1 VIDIIIINALKK
13 GNQSAYKILYER
25 TIAYV
30 YSIVR
35 RFVDVEHVHK
45 DIIQD
50 VYAKIYININQFD
63 SDKGTFKFWMRRIVI
78 NQCFEYFR
86 REKRNAP
93 IVSIDYI
100 GDMAQPE
107 PVDFADVDKD
117 LLLRAIEN
125 MPKGYKN
132 VFLLVEVEGYDHSEV
147 SQITG
152 VSEVSSRS
160 QLSRAKSW
168 LRKELNLRTKA
179 SKANGFK

>member
-1 VIDIIIINALKK
+1 MIDIIIINALKK

-63 SDKGTFKFWMRRIVI
+63 SDKGTFKFWMRRIVV

-86 REKRNAP
+86 REKGLA
-93 IVSIDYI
+93 
-100 GDMAQPE
+100 AHW
-107 PVDFADVDKD
+107 K
-117 LLLRAIEN
+117 
-125 MPKGYKN
+125 YKN
-132 VFLLVEVEGYDHSEV
+132 KNSEGEMHRLFLL
-147 SQITG
+147 II
-152 VSEVSSRS
+152 
-160 QLSRAKSW
+160 
-168 LRKELNLRTKA
+168 
-179 SKANGFK
+179 

>member
-1 VIDIIIINALKK
+1 
-13 GNQSAYKILYER
+13 
-25 TIAYV
+25 
-30 YSIVR
+30 
-35 RFVDVEHVHK
+35 
-45 DIIQD
+45 
-50 VYAKIYININQFD
+50 
-63 SDKGTFKFWMRRIVI
+63 
-78 NQCFEYFR
+78 
-86 REKRNAP
+86 
-93 IVSIDYI
+93 
-100 GDMAQPE
+100 MAQPE

-125 MPKGYKN
+125 MPNGYKN

>member
-1 VIDIIIINALKK
+1 MIDIIIINALRK

-45 DIIQD
+45 DIIQE
-50 VYAKIYININQFD
+50 VYAKIFINIDKFD
-63 SDKGTFKFWMRRIVI
+63 SDKGTFKFWMRRIVV

-86 REKRNAP
+86 KEKRNAP

-107 PVDFADVDKD
+107 SVDFADVDKD

-160 QLSRAKSW
+160 QLSRAKAW
-168 LRKELNLRTKA
+168 LRKELNLRTKE
-179 SKANGFK
+179 SMANGFR